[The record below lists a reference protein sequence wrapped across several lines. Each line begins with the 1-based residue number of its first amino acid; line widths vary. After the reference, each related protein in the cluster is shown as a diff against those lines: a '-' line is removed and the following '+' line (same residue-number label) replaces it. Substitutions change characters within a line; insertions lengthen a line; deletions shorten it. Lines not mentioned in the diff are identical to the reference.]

1 VTIRARNRTDQDAA
15 GLLGELEHADVVLGD
30 EVAVVHG
37 LKALQ
42 NHHQNHI
49 RNQAK
54 IFEKAV

>member
-1 VTIRARNRTDQDAA
+1 VTIRARNGTDQDAA

-42 NHHQNHI
+42 QNHHQIHI
-49 RNQAK
+49 RN
-54 IFEKAV
+54 